1 MTRRHLGRCS
11 VFALAAAV
19 AVLGFGA
26 APADAFVRTRVQKG
40 EYAGTAIAWPRRC
53 IPFHLNERGSDNA
66 ALGPI
71 ETAVRRSFAAWEQ
84 VDCSD
89 TELTFQGLTNVELVG
104 FTPNAKNIN
113 MVVFQEE
120 SWPHES
126 KIIALTTVTYC
137 SAPSG
142 APCDDAGRVL
152 DADIEM
158 NGVDFDFTVTPVP
171 GLVRYDVQN
180 TVTHEVGHFLG
191 LDHTSVEDATMFA
204 YAPAG
209 ERSKQS
215 LADDDVAGLCD
226 ISPHVT
232 PVPACEPFDVTG
244 DYIVDDPWQGQ
255 TDDTASGGGGGD
267 DGCAVS
273 AARTPGATP
282 LWGVVVLLAWGLGRR
297 RPRRGA

>member
-1 MTRRHLGRCS
+1 
-11 VFALAAAV
+11 
-19 AVLGFGA
+19 
-26 APADAFVRTRVQKG
+26 VRTRVQKG

-180 TVTHEVGHFLG
+180 TVTHEVGPL
-191 LDHTSVEDATMFA
+191 SRA
-204 YAPAG
+204 
-209 ERSKQS
+209 R
-215 LADDDVAGLCD
+215 
-226 ISPHVT
+226 PHL
-232 PVPACEPFDVTG
+232 
-244 DYIVDDPWQGQ
+244 
-255 TDDTASGGGGGD
+255 GGGRNDVRLRAGG
-267 DGCAVS
+267 GS
-273 AARTPGATP
+273 ARNSRSPTMTLRGFATSRRT
-282 LWGVVVLLAWGLGRR
+282 
-297 RPRRGA
+297 